1 MQDAGFRSIAAA
13 FDGDFKI
20 IFAQV
25 FSGQVSKARIVFDQQ
40 DSCFHG
46 VIIMGCGLRRNATG
60 QYTSSGSLRA
70 KAVECRACF
79 VFAFD
84 AARWPI
90 HAPSRALLWKA
101 HAGRLVALEAF
112 ELLLELVE
120 RHQEVDKPFLLGLD
134 DLHRGARDEAFV
146 AELGVGF
153 DDLAFKTADFLG

>member
-1 MQDAGFRSIAAA
+1 MAIASFTASAFNSIP
-13 FDGDFKI
+13 
-20 IFAQV
+20 
-25 FSGQVSKARIVFDQQ
+25 S
-40 DSCFHG
+40 
-46 VIIMGCGLRRNATG
+46 T
-60 QYTSSGSLRA
+60 
-70 KAVECRACF
+70 

-120 RHQEVDKPFLLGLD
+120 RHQEVDKPLLLGLD

-146 AELGVGF
+146 AELGVALGDF
-153 DDLAFKTADFLG
+153 AVDAFDFLGI